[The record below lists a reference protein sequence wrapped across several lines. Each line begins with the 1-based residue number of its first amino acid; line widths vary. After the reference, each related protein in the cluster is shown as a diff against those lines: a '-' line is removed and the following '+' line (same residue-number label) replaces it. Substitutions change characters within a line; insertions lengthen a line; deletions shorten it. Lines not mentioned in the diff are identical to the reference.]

1 MPGAP
6 FRQYRCDYCGMIYD
20 EELGQPEDGLAPGT
34 RYEDI
39 PEDWYCPQCGSEKAS
54 LVLIED

>member
-1 MPGAP
+1 MP
-6 FRQYRCDYCGMIYD
+6 FRKYRCDYCGMIYD

-39 PEDWYCPQCGSEKAS
+39 PEDWYCPQCGSEKSS